1 MDRYPKLD
9 MMDLFIAYIM
19 LFSVQGSKTAPW
31 LSEIHGM
38 SLQCVFGI
46 FLLFERESSLDF
58 TSYNLNASRSTV
70 GSIMC
75 FVVAA

>member
-46 FLLFERESSLDF
+46 FVLFERES
-58 TSYNLNASRSTV
+58 
-70 GSIMC
+70 
-75 FVVAA
+75 